1 MAETKNNA
9 IVEYVADGQK
19 IRLTPDTVQK
29 FLLNGNSKITE
40 QEFVMFASLCKARG
54 LNPFLKEAYLV
65 KYGDTAQI
73 ITGKDALFKRA
84 DNNPD
89 YDGLESGVIVEDK
102 DGNIKNIEGTFLPK
116 GSTLLGAWAK
126 VYRKSQS
133 HPRSVSVNFDEYC
146 KVGKDGKPMS
156 SWASM
161 PSVMIEKV
169 AKVAA
174 LREAFPNEFSGM
186 YIDEEFNGRDYT
198 VDSSTGEAI
207 DVNVNIT
214 PEKATENQIKL
225 IKEKVADN
233 LGNVLKHYGVE
244 NAEDLTLE
252 QASEILSLLKS
263 EEK

>member
-1 MAETKNNA
+1 MAENKNA
-9 IVEYVADGQK
+9 VVEYTADGQK

-40 QEFVMFASLCKARG
+40 QEFVMFASLCKAKG
-54 LNPFLKEAYLV
+54 LNPFLREAYLV

-89 YDGLESGVIVEDK
+89 YDGIESGVIVEDK
-102 DGNIKNIEGTFLPK
+102 DGNIKNIEGTFMPK

-133 HPRSVSVNFDEYC
+133 HPRSVSVNFNEYC

-161 PSVMIEKV
+161 PAIMIEKV
-169 AKVAA
+169 AKVSA

-186 YIDEEFNGRDYT
+186 YVAEEFSGRNYS
-198 VDSSTGEAI
+198 VDSSSGEVL
-207 DVNVNIT
+207 DVKVNEVSPELAT
-214 PEKATENQIKL
+214 PNQVEL
-225 IKEKVADN
+225 IKEKVADD
-233 LGNVLKHYGVE
+233 LENVLAFYGVE
-244 NAEDLTLE
+244 NVEELTLE
-252 QASEILSLLKS
+252 QASEILKLTKS
-263 EEK
+263 EE